1 MERRHEITRLEAFS
15 DAVFAFAL
23 TLLVVSLEIPKNTGE
38 LFQLVRGFLPFG
50 LTFAMICWL
59 WYEHQQ
65 FFSRYSLQDP
75 WTVTL
80 NSLLLFVVLF
90 YVYPLK
96 FVTLRLLGPT
106 LGLIDPETHVV
117 FEGGMHDGDKVM
129 LLYSTGVVLIFGVF
143 VALYYH
149 AWRIRQ
155 TLALTEEETLDLRN
169 GIRSHVISGSL
180 GIVSILIVLGA
191 RKSDNQLLMT
201 ASGLVYM
208 LMWPLHTL
216 NGFRHGK
223 AIAAL
228 RKKESADAKR

>member
-23 TLLVVSLEIPKNTGE
+23 TLLVVSLEIPKNTDD

-65 FFSRYSLQDP
+65 FFSHYSLQDP

-96 FVTLRLLGPT
+96 FLTLRLLGPA
-106 LGLIDPETHVV
+106 LGLIDPETKAVYV
-117 FEGGMHDGDKVM
+117 GMRHDGDKVM

-149 AWRIRQ
+149 AWRIRK
-155 TLALTEEETLDLRN
+155 TLDLNGEETLELRN
-169 GIRSHVISGSL
+169 GILSHVISGGL
-180 GIVSILIVLGA
+180 GVVSILMVLAA
-191 RKSDNQLLMT
+191 RKAENPWLMA

-208 LMWPLHTL
+208 MMWPLHTI
-216 NGFRHGK
+216 NGYRHGR
-223 AIAAL
+223 AVAAL
-228 RKKESADAKR
+228 RKKESADAQR